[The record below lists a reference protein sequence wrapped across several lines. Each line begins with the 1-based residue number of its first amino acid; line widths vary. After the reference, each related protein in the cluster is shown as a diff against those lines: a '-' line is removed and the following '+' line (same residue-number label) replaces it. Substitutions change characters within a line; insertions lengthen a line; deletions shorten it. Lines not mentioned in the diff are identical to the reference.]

1 MPNVPLTLACW
12 DYDRTAALAD
22 GRITVDGVDLTYLTL
37 RVEETFLRM
46 IAHREFDA
54 AEMSLSSYTMSKF
67 RDDAFVAIPV
77 FPSRV
82 FRHGSIYVAE
92 KSGIREPKDLIGKR
106 IGVPEYQMTAAVWI
120 RGILADEYAV
130 PVSSVSYFTGGE
142 EQPGRVEKP
151 GLKLP
156 AEIKVAPIPPDRT
169 LSGMIA
175 TGEIDALYT
184 AEAPSSYGK
193 NGAVRRLFEDPVMVE
208 QDYYKRT
215 QLFPIMHT
223 LVLRREL
230 YERHRWLAVELYKAF
245 IRAQAVAYENLHH
258 TGVTKTMLPWAP
270 AYSEATRAL
279 MGEDFWPYGLEK
291 NVKTLE
297 TFLRYHHE
305 QGLSPRKLEPR
316 DLFAPEALESYKV

>member
-1 MPNVPLTLACW
+1 LPNASLTLACW

-22 GRITVDGVDLTYLTL
+22 GRVTVDGVDLTYLTL

-82 FRHGSIYVAE
+82 FRHGSIYVSK

-130 PVSSVSYFTGGE
+130 PVASVSYFTGGE
-142 EQPGRVEKP
+142 EHPGRVEKP

-156 AEIKVAPIPPDRT
+156 ADIKVAPIPPDRT
-169 LSGMIA
+169 LSDMIA

-193 NGAVRRLFEDPVMVE
+193 NGAVRRLFEDSVTVE

-258 TGVTKTMLPWAP
+258 TGVTKTMLPWTP

-305 QGLSPRKLEPR
+305 QGLSPRQLEPR
-316 DLFAPEALESYKV
+316 DLFAPETLEAYKV

>member
-1 MPNVPLTLACW
+1 VPKIPVTLACW

-22 GRITVDGVDLTYLTL
+22 GRVSVEGVDLTYLTL

-46 IAHREFDA
+46 IAHHEFDA

-67 RDDAFVAIPV
+67 RDDAFIAIPV

-82 FRHGSIYVAE
+82 FRHGSIYVCT

-106 IGVPEYQMTAAVWI
+106 VGVPEYQMTAAVWI
-120 RGILADEYAV
+120 RGILADEYGV
-130 PVSSVSYFTGGE
+130 PVSSVTYYTGGE
-142 EQPGRVEKP
+142 EEPGRREKP

-156 AEIKVAPIPPDRT
+156 ARIKVQPIPPDRT
-169 LSGMIA
+169 LAEMLGN
-175 TGEIDALYT
+175 GELDALYT
-184 AEAPSSYGK
+184 AQAPSTFGK
-193 NGAVRRLFEDPVMVE
+193 NGVVRRLFEDYVAVE
-208 QDYYKRT
+208 QAYYART

-223 LVLRREL
+223 VVLRRDL
-230 YERHRWLAVELYKAF
+230 YERHRWLAVALYKAF
-245 IRAQAVAYENLHH
+245 VRAQAIAYENLLH

-270 AYSEATRAL
+270 AYSDQTRAL

-291 NVKTLE
+291 NEKTLE
-297 TFLRYHHE
+297 TFLRYHYE

-316 DLFAPEALESYKV
+316 DLFAPETLESYKI

>member
-1 MPNVPLTLACW
+1 MRNVSITLACW

-22 GRITVDGVDLTYLTL
+22 GRVAVSGVDLTYLTL

-67 RDDAFVAIPV
+67 RDDAFVALPV

-82 FRHGSIYVAE
+82 FRHGSIFVSA
-92 KSGIREPKDLIGKR
+92 KSGIREPKDLAGKR
-106 IGVPEYQMTAAVWI
+106 VGVPEYQMTAAVWI
-120 RGILADEYAV
+120 RGILADEYGV

-142 EQPGRVEKP
+142 EHPGRAEKP

-156 AEIKVAPIPPDRT
+156 AGVEVAPIPPDRT
-169 LSGMIA
+169 LSEMLA

-184 AEAPSSYGK
+184 AQAPSTYGK
-193 NGAVRRLFEDPVMVE
+193 NGAVRRLFEDYVAEE
-208 QDYYKRT
+208 QAYYRRT
-215 QLFPIMHT
+215 RLFPIMHT
-223 LVLRREL
+223 IVLRREL

-245 IRAQAVAYENLHH
+245 VRSQAIAYENLLH
-258 TGVTKTMLPWAP
+258 TGVTKTMLPWTP

-279 MGEDFWPYGLEK
+279 MGEDFWPYGLES
-291 NVKTLE
+291 NVQTLE

-305 QGLSPRKLEPR
+305 QGLAPKKLEPR
-316 DLFAPEALESYKV
+316 DLFAPETLESYKV

>member
-22 GRITVDGVDLTYLTL
+22 GRVTVDGVDLTYLTL

-46 IAHREFDA
+46 IAHREFDV

-67 RDDAFVAIPV
+67 RDDAFIALPV

-82 FRHGSIYVAE
+82 FRHASIYVTE

-120 RGILADEYAV
+120 RGILADEYGV

-142 EQPGRVEKP
+142 EHAGRAEKP

-156 AEIKVAPIPPDRT
+156 PEIKVQPVPSDRT
-169 LSGMIA
+169 LTQMLG
-175 TGEIDALYT
+175 TGELDALYT
-184 AEAPSSYGK
+184 AQAPSNYGK
-193 NGAVRRLFEDPVMVE
+193 NGAVRRLFEDYVE
-208 QDYYKRT
+208 AEKAYYRQTK
-215 QLFPIMHT
+215 LFPIMHT
-223 LVLRREL
+223 IVMRREL
-230 YERHRWLAVELYKAF
+230 YERHRWLAVEVYKAF
-245 IRAQAVAYENLHH
+245 VRAQAVAYENLHH
-258 TGVTKTMLPWAP
+258 TGVTKTMLPWMP
-270 AYSEATRAL
+270 AYYEATRAL
-279 MGEDFWPYGLEK
+279 MGEDFWAYGVDKNEK
-291 NVKTLE
+291 DLA
-297 TFLRYHHE
+297 TFLRYHFE

-316 DLFAPEALESYKV
+316 DLFAPETLESYKV

>member
-1 MPNVPLTLACW
+1 LKNVPISLACW

-22 GRITVDGVDLTYLTL
+22 GRVAVSGVDLTYLTL

-82 FRHGSIYVAE
+82 FRHGSIYVSE
-92 KSGIREPKDLIGKR
+92 KSGIREPKDLAGKR
-106 IGVPEYQMTAAVWI
+106 VGVPEYQITAAVWI
-120 RGILADEYAV
+120 RGILAEEYGV
-130 PVSSVSYFTGGE
+130 PFSSVSYFTGGE
-142 EQPGRVEKP
+142 EHAGRAEKP
-151 GLKLP
+151 GLKLL
-156 AEIKVAPIPPDRT
+156 ADVKVEPIPQDRT
-169 LSGMIA
+169 LSEMIA

-184 AEAPSSYGK
+184 AQAPSTYRKG
-193 NGAVRRLFEDPVMVE
+193 GPVRRLF
-208 QDYYKRT
+208 QDYVAEEQAYFGRT
-215 QLFPIMHT
+215 KIFPIMHT
-223 LVLRREL
+223 IVLRREL
-230 YERHRWLAVELYKAF
+230 YERQRWLAVELYKAF
-245 IRAQAVAYENLHH
+245 VRAQAIAYENLLH

-270 AYSEATRAL
+270 SHGEATRAL

-305 QGLSPRKLEPR
+305 QGLAPKKLAPH
-316 DLFAPEALESYKV
+316 DLFAPETLESYKV